1 MLGYVQLGLLYASK
15 GWCDEFDSRLN
26 IIIGIVQKMS
36 DQAVILPNWSPY
48 ENIIWY
54 LAFCQI
60 HRITLYIRDPR
71 TNFCCG
77 RLHFMGLIKSTLI
90 WMIQQRLKILP
101 SIKKISNIK
110 NLSNSSLSIW
120 LACFIADWNGIKKN
134 GKNRKV
140 LLCIS

>member
-1 MLGYVQLGLLYASK
+1 
-15 GWCDEFDSRLN
+15 
-26 IIIGIVQKMS
+26 MS

-90 WMIQQRLKILP
+90 WMIQQCLKILP
-101 SIKKISNIK
+101 SIKKISNIIKK
-110 NLSNSSLSIW
+110 NLSNSSLSIR

-134 GKNRKV
+134 GKNKKKICYKLDLDTILQSRS
-140 LLCIS
+140 LWPTHGGWRCR